1 MKRVIRD
8 GWHTVA
14 GDEVLI
20 ENGEVVRGV
29 GRNGEGQLVP
39 LYVYRWDSC
48 LRCWIYNG
56 RTKYETFRSGIR
68 RGNMRLG

>member
-1 MKRVIRD
+1 MRALKD
-8 GWHTVA
+8 GWHTVC
-14 GDEVLI
+14 GEEVYI

-29 GRNGEGQLVP
+29 WIKCDGQNRP
-39 LYVYRWDSC
+39 LYVYRWEER

-56 RTKYETFRSGIR
+56 RTKYETFRSGLR